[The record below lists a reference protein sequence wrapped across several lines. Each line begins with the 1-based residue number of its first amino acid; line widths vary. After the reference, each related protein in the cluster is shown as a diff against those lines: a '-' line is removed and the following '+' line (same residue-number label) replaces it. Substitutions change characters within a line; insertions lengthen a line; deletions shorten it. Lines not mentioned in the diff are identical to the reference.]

1 MAGKESRAGEA
12 EWLTLGAAARYLG
25 VAEST
30 LRTWADKGHVR
41 SIRTP
46 GHHRRFRRRDLD
58 VFLHRSGRRRG
69 GRVVLIVDDD
79 AGVRAL
85 VRAILEPEGYT
96 VREAATASDSLT
108 ALAGRPPDLIL
119 LDVRMPEIDGWRML
133 QLVQER
139 RDPIPVIM
147 FGGKVDGRSAAR
159 AATEGVHEFIGK
171 PFDPEQVVERVKQLL
186 PA

>member
-1 MAGKESRAGEA
+1 MAEKGSRTGDA

-25 VAEST
+25 VAETT
-30 LRTWADKGHVR
+30 LRKWADQGHVR
-41 SIRTP
+41 AIRTP

-69 GRVVLIVDDD
+69 GPVVLVVDDD

-85 VRAILEPEGYT
+85 LRAILEPEGYT
-96 VREAATASDSLT
+96 VREAATASDGLT
-108 ALAGRPPDLIL
+108 VLKGRPPDLIL
-119 LDVRMPEIDGWRML
+119 LDSNMPENDGWKML

-139 RDPIPVIM
+139 RSSVPVIM
-147 FGGKVDGRSAAR
+147 FGGKVGGRSAAR
-159 AATEGVHEFIGK
+159 AATEGALDFIGK